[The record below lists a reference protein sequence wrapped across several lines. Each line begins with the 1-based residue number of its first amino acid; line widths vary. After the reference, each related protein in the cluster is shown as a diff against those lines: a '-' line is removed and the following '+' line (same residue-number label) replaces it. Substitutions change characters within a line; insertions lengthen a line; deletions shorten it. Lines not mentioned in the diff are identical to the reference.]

1 MEYLDTENSL
11 FKELKPVINGLGY
24 DVVEFHTRVKE
35 GKLNLSLRI
44 YKPDGITIDD
54 CTLVHRTIYP
64 RIEIMEEIRNINLE
78 ISSPG
83 TSRKIKSLDEF
94 SIFTGRNVSI
104 LPVDDSEWIRGTIQS
119 AEDEILTVKTKED
132 TVSIKYS
139 DIKKAK
145 LE

>member
-24 DVVEFHTRVKE
+24 NIVEFNTRLKE
-35 GKLNLSLRI
+35 GTLNLSLRI

-64 RIEIMEEIRNINLE
+64 RIEIMEEIRDINLE

-83 TSRKIKSLDEF
+83 TYRKIKSLDEF
-94 SIFTGRNVSI
+94 SIFTGRTVSI
-104 LPVDDSEWIRGTIQS
+104 LTVDDTEWIHGTIQT
-119 AEDEILTVKTKED
+119 AEDETLTVKTKKD
-132 TVSIKYS
+132 TVSIKYN

>member
-24 DVVEFHTRVKE
+24 DIVEFHTRLKE
-35 GKLNLSLRI
+35 GNLNLSLRI
-44 YKPDGITIDD
+44 YKPDGVTIDD

-64 RIEIMEEIRNINLE
+64 RIEIMEEIRDITLE

-94 SIFTGRNVSI
+94 SIFTGRAVSI
-104 LPVDDSEWIRGTIQS
+104 LTIDDTEWIHGTIQT
-119 AEDEILTVKTKED
+119 AENETLTVKTKED